1 LSLVVIRCQPLRRAL
16 CALAL
21 LEVKMEFEVDDQK
34 LAALLNQRS
43 IPVLYRTGEKGAP
56 LYVKLPFETTNMAW
70 LRNNA
75 TRKPKWNTEHKWWET
90 PKAWFNDL
98 VKRCLQKYGKVYV
111 IQPYRQQEKCAPA
124 CWNAEGHECSCS
136 CMGEHHGS
144 MNSVNDWYVVSDT
157 FATKWHHLSVA
168 CRLMMKK

>member
-1 LSLVVIRCQPLRRAL
+1 
-16 CALAL
+16 
-21 LEVKMEFEVDDQK
+21 MEFEVDDQK
-34 LAALLNQRS
+34 LAALLNQRLV
-43 IPVLYRTGEKGAP
+43 PVLYRTGEKGAP
-56 LYVKLPFETTNMAW
+56 LYVKLPFEKTNMAW

-75 TRKPKWNTEHKWWET
+75 TRKPKWNAEHKWWET

-98 VKRCLQKYGKVYV
+98 VKRCLHKYGKVYV

-124 CWNAEGHECSCS
+124 CWNAEGHECQCS

-168 CRLMMKK
+168 CRLMTKK